1 MADEKNLKSQ
11 RDRFLAF
18 AFASADL
25 FIEISEDQKIIYALG
40 AAKGIIGIADT
51 SLIGKDWL
59 ELFSPID
66 RPVLRTL
73 LGKARP
79 VLRCGPVLVTMN
91 KEISDGKKAVV
102 TGIKMPDSPKFYITV
117 GHSNMMMAK
126 IGETIRKENE
136 AAILNKDDF
145 MDAAIEALNVAQ
157 SLGQD
162 VDITLFDVGATP
174 EDVHR
179 LGPEAWKAFTDSISE
194 LLLSKSAN
202 GQMAA
207 EITDGRYSLI
217 HDKNVDPEALLS
229 QIKELAQ
236 EQDPNGTGFDITTK
250 TVTSDLSELSER
262 DASRALMY
270 TIHEFERKGTEL
282 TIETLNSGLKSYVN
296 ANAARIREFQS
307 IIERTHFNLYF
318 QPIVDLKTLQASHY
332 EMLCRFEKG
341 DTLEWIMFGEDIG
354 MASEFDLAVCE
365 RAINYAR
372 FKAGGTKTRFSVNLS
387 GQSIQCEEFNEKLID
402 MLSKDDKLKNRLI
415 FEVTE
420 SSHIKDLDMVNEF
433 IKKLKNQG
441 YQVALDD
448 FGAGSASF
456 QYLQQLEVDHLK
468 IDGKY
473 TRKILNSE
481 RDVAMIKNLTNM
493 CRDMGIKVVAEFV
506 ENLEQW
512 KLLRE
517 LGVNYGQGYLFG
529 KPSPKPDY
537 IPNEDLK
544 AHIV

>member
-25 FIEISEDQKIIYALG
+25 FIEISAEQKIEYALG
-40 AAKGIIGIADT
+40 AAKGIIGVSDT
-51 SLIGKDWL
+51 SLIGRDWL
-59 ELFSPID
+59 DLFSPID

-73 LGKARP
+73 YTKAKP
-79 VLRCGPVLVTMN
+79 VLRCGPVLVTLN
-91 KEISDGKKAVV
+91 KDISDGKKAVV
-102 TGIKMPDSPKFYITV
+102 TGIKMPDSPKFYITI

-126 IGETIRKENE
+126 IGESIRAQSE
-136 AAILNKDDF
+136 ATILNKTDF
-145 MDAAIEALNVAQ
+145 MDAALEALNVAQ

-162 VDITLFDVGATP
+162 VDITLFDLGATP
-174 EDVHR
+174 EDIHR

-207 EITDGRYSLI
+207 QITDGRYSLI
-217 HDKNVDPEALLS
+217 HDKNVDADALLN
-229 QIKELAQ
+229 QIRELAQ
-236 EQDPNGTGFDITTK
+236 EQDPQGTGFDVTSK

-270 TIHEFERKGTEL
+270 TIHEFERKGTDL

-318 QPIVDLKTLQASHY
+318 QPIVNLKTLQASHY
-332 EMLCRFEKG
+332 EILCRFETG
-341 DTLEWIMFGEDIG
+341 DTMEWIMFGEDIG
-354 MASEFDLAVCE
+354 MAADFDLAVCE

-387 GQSIQCEEFNEKLID
+387 GQSIQSEEFNEKLKE

-415 FEVTE
+415 FEITE
-420 SSHIKDLDMVNEF
+420 SSHIKDLGMVNTFVNE
-433 IKKLKNQG
+433 LKADG

-456 QYLQQLEVDHLK
+456 QYLHQLEVDHLK

-473 TRKILNSE
+473 IRKILSSQ
-481 RDVAMIKNLTNM
+481 RDVAMIKNLVNM
-493 CRDMGIKVVAEFV
+493 CRDMHIKVVAEFV
-506 ENLEQW
+506 EDIDQLR
-512 KLLRE
+512 LLRE
-517 LGVNYGQGYLFG
+517 LGVDYGQGYLFG

-537 IPNEDLK
+537 IPDEDLK
-544 AHIV
+544 LI

>member
-1 MADEKNLKSQ
+1 
-11 RDRFLAF
+11 
-18 AFASADL
+18 
-25 FIEISEDQKIIYALG
+25 
-40 AAKGIIGIADT
+40 
-51 SLIGKDWL
+51 
-59 ELFSPID
+59 
-66 RPVLRTL
+66 
-73 LGKARP
+73 
-79 VLRCGPVLVTMN
+79 
-91 KEISDGKKAVV
+91 
-102 TGIKMPDSPKFYITV
+102 
-117 GHSNMMMAK
+117 
-126 IGETIRKENE
+126 
-136 AAILNKDDF
+136 
-145 MDAAIEALNVAQ
+145 
-157 SLGQD
+157 
-162 VDITLFDVGATP
+162 
-174 EDVHR
+174 
-179 LGPEAWKAFTDSISE
+179 
-194 LLLSKSAN
+194 
-202 GQMAA
+202 MAA